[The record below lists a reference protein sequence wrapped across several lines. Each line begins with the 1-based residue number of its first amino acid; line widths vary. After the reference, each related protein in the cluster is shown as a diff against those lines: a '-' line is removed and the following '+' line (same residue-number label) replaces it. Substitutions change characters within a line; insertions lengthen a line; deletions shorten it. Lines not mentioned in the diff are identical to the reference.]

1 MLCWF
6 APSSEGLVN
15 SVDERDLSL
24 KGHCVAPTPPR
35 SSDHCD
41 SAQNPIRHG
50 FRPLKF
56 SRKYEP
62 LTQGND
68 LNPNHDGNTGHPS
81 RCAL

>member
-6 APSSEGLVN
+6 VPSSEGLVN

-50 FRPLKF
+50 FRAF
-56 SRKYEP
+56 EV
-62 LTQGND
+62 
-68 LNPNHDGNTGHPS
+68 
-81 RCAL
+81 